1 MAEVAAGVGAVWVRR
16 DGAGVASVAAEVPPS
31 VSVWTALVSAD
42 SAVLFSTA
50 SAVAIV
56 LAPSSALL
64 APPFGVS
71 VCAAARR
78 LPEAA

>member
-1 MAEVAAGVGAVWVRR
+1 MVGIAAGVGVVWARR
-16 DGAGVASVAAEVPPS
+16 DGAGVAVAAVVPPS